1 MARSGVMPDAP
12 YLLSVDLEDVRSM
25 IPDGM
30 RYRERVPENTERIL
44 AFLAQHDVR
53 CTFFTVGDVA
63 QRYPELV
70 RRVAEAGHEVACHSS
85 DHMPLDRL
93 DAARFRDDVRRALD
107 VLARAGV
114 EAVRGFR
121 APIMSLTRETAWAH
135 DVLAELGFRY
145 SSSVIPVRTP
155 LYGWPGHARGATRT
169 KSGVWE
175 LPLSVG
181 GARPL
186 VLPFLSGVYFRLL
199 PFPLIRA
206 FFRRERRA
214 GRPAV
219 GYLHPYDV
227 DTGQERFM
235 HPELGGS
242 RLLNALM
249 YWNRRGVFGRIE
261 RLLREGS
268 PVVPYRDFVARL
280 DAAPGS
286 DG

>member
-1 MARSGVMPDAP
+1 MPDVP
-12 YLLSVDLEDVRSM
+12 FLLSVDLEDVRAM
-25 IPDGM
+25 IPAGM
-30 RYRERVPENTERIL
+30 RFRERVPANTERML
-44 AFLAQHDVR
+44 GFLAQHGIR

-63 QRYPELV
+63 RRYPDLV
-70 RRVAEAGHEVACHSS
+70 RRIAQEGHEIACHGS
-85 DHMPLDRL
+85 DHVPLDRL
-93 DAARFRDDVRRALD
+93 DAALLRDDLRRALD
-107 VLARAGV
+107 ALARAGV
-114 EAVRGFR
+114 EGVRGFR
-121 APIMSLTRETAWAH
+121 APVMSLTQQTAWAH

-169 KSGVWE
+169 RSGIWE

-181 GARPL
+181 GAPPL
-186 VLPFLSGVYFRLL
+186 VLPFLSGAYFRLL
-199 PFPLIRA
+199 PFTLIRS

-227 DTGQERFM
+227 DSDQERFM

-249 YWNRRGVFGRIE
+249 YWNRRGVFARLE
-261 RLLREGS
+261 RLLREGAA
-268 PVVPYRDFVARL
+268 VVPYADFVARL
-280 DAAPGS
+280 DASPGR

>member
-1 MARSGVMPDAP
+1 MPDAP
-12 YLLSVDLEDVRSM
+12 YLFSVDLEDVRAM
-25 IPDGM
+25 IPEGM
-30 RYRERVPENTERIL
+30 RYRERVPANSERIL
-44 AFLAQHDVR
+44 AFLARHGVC

-70 RRVAEAGHEVACHSS
+70 RSIAQAGHEVACHGSN
-85 DHMPLDRL
+85 HVPLDRL
-93 DAARFRDDVRRALD
+93 DVPRFRDDLRRALD
-107 VLARAGV
+107 RLARAGV
-114 EAVRGFR
+114 EHVQGFR
-121 APIMSLTRETAWAH
+121 APVMSLTQETAWAY
-135 DVLAELGFRY
+135 DVLAELGFLY

-181 GARPL
+181 GARSL
-186 VLPFLSGVYFRLL
+186 LLPFLSGVYFRVL
-199 PFPLIRA
+199 PFPLIRS

-214 GRPAV
+214 GRPGV

-249 YWNRRGVFGRIE
+249 YWDRRGALGRVE

-268 PVVPYRDFVARL
+268 PVVPYREYVAQL
-280 DAAPGS
+280 AAASGS